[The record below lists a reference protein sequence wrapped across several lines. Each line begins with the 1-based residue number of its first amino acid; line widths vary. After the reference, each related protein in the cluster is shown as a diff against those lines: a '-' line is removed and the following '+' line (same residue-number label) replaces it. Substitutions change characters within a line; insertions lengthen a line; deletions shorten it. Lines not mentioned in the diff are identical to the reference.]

1 MPSIASITVKKNDG
15 VTDIVYA
22 GVVPSA
28 GDRSPAIWRSP
39 NGSAPAFKAELRA
52 RSLPNAANTVRR
64 LEGDYSYPITA
75 TASDGKVSVID
86 KPKMSIIVS
95 CPQGVAQVELD
106 EFVSQGLNL
115 FSSVLFKGMAK
126 EGYAAT

>member
-1 MPSIASITVKKNDG
+1 MPQIANITVKKNDG
-15 VTDIVYA
+15 TTDIVYA

-39 NGSAPAFKAELRA
+39 VGAAPAFKPELRV
-52 RSLPNAANTVRR
+52 RTTPNASNTVRR
-64 LEGDYSYPITA
+64 LEGEYAYPITA
-75 TASDGKVSVID
+75 AATDGKITVVD
-86 KPKMSIIVS
+86 KPKMTLTVS
-95 CPQGVAQVELD
+95 CPQGVAQTELD

-115 FSSVLFKGMAK
+115 FSSTLVKSMAK